1 MTITRR
7 RQFSIASLLGMT
19 AIATCAVAF
28 LHFKYERAMAQQALN
43 RSTFYD
49 RVVEEQA
56 TVTGTPLAKVV
67 AMDSGEPVA
76 GVIIGMTL
84 IGADGGDGGFQCFT
98 TQQAGIALRHLTL
111 APGRY
116 QYHLDPDP
124 NSRYAPTLWRRGQ
137 PYLVVANDG
146 TTAVPVLKLDVHA
159 GR

>member
-1 MTITRR
+1 
-7 RQFSIASLLGMT
+7 MT

-28 LHFKYERAMAQQALN
+28 LHFKYERAMAQQALH

-49 RVVEEQA
+49 RVIKEQA
-56 TVTGTPLAKVV
+56 TVTGPPLAKVV

-84 IGADGGDGGFQCFT
+84 IGPDGGDGGFQCFT
-98 TQQAGIALRHLTL
+98 TLQAGIAFRHLPL

-124 NSRYAPTLWRRGQ
+124 KSRFAPTQWHRGQ

-146 TTAVPVLKLDVHA
+146 TTGAPVLKLGVRVA
-159 GR
+159 R